1 MLEFYVDI
9 FFQIGEE
16 GRVVGAESCLDA
28 VELSEKTFFFFFGKI
43 FPNKFLFQILIL
55 LVKSLRARMASS
67 ECEFQE
73 SWMILGNKRSL
84 NQMVSSLK
92 GRFACRRLEGE
103 ELIKIGWWLE
113 EVFGR

>member
-1 MLEFYVDI
+1 MLEFHVEI

-16 GRVVGAESCLDA
+16 GRVVGEESCLDA
-28 VELSEKTFFFFFGKI
+28 VEPNEKTFCFFLEDISKDI
-43 FPNKFLFQILIL
+43 PIQILIL

-67 ECEFQE
+67 KCEFQE
-73 SWMILGNKRSL
+73 SWVILGNERSL

-103 ELIKIGWWLE
+103 ELIKIGWWSE

>member
-43 FPNKFLFQILIL
+43 FPKTFLFQILIL
-55 LVKSLRARMASS
+55 LVKSLRARVASS
-67 ECEFQE
+67 RCEFQE
-73 SWMILGNKRSL
+73 SWMILGNEGSL
-84 NQMVSSLK
+84 NQMASSLK
-92 GRFACRRLEGE
+92 GRFVRGRLEGE
-103 ELIKIGWWLE
+103 ELIRIGWWSK